1 MGDTTELIVE
11 AAEDLVKSE
20 EQSKSHL
27 LDGVGGRD
35 QLEQQAKEILQG
47 QLRIPGHQ
55 QPHSGACQEIITF

>member
-1 MGDTTELIVE
+1 M
-11 AAEDLVKSE
+11 EDLVKSE
-20 EQSKSHL
+20 EQSKEHL

-35 QLEQQAKEILQG
+35 QIKQQAKEILQG